1 MAEDGRVDI
10 LSTGELVLSGL
21 EVGDSGNY
29 TCTLWSALG
38 SVEQSSLVIVEDP
51 IFASGAP
58 VSPPNI
64 ATSTPRT
71 QTLPLLT
78 TVQFVCF
85 VEGFPPPTIVWLRD
99 GEPQPRFSRVTIL
112 DGGLTISQ
120 LRITDNATYT
130 CVASNPLGEASID
143 FQLIISGMSTCVCSS
158 CEVND
163 NDGYI
168 VFSVAAPAFN
178 IRPLTQSVLFG
189 GTLSFSCSASG
200 IPPPSIMWLHNGSMV
215 STICN

>member
-1 MAEDGRVDI
+1 MVQPSIVTANVGCQVTLRCSDGGRPPVDLSEIDWRYEGEVLMAEDGRVDI

-78 TVQFVCF
+78 TAQFVCF

-143 FQLIISGMSTCVCSS
+143 FQLIISGMSTCV
-158 CEVND
+158 
-163 NDGYI
+163 
-168 VFSVAAPAFN
+168 
-178 IRPLTQSVLFG
+178 
-189 GTLSFSCSASG
+189 
-200 IPPPSIMWLHNGSMV
+200 
-215 STICN
+215 